1 MDGADGAHGRKRIPS
16 DDVLPTVPNL
26 SAARVEE
33 NYQSPFCATC
43 NSEYWSAQVMERY
56 PDSEW
61 AILIENPDFA
71 DQEEVRR
78 EEERLAYEEL
88 LQRYY
93 AKAYQE
99 VLLVADEVI
108 NFQPTNNYLC
118 KYRLLRA
125 QSIGGLSGQTGG
137 DRRAYFEALQ
147 LIVRECPDTEE
158 AAFAQALLTA
168 LNGRP
173 RDAEQAEETEEEE
186 VVAWEHKPYLTHYFG
201 MLVPVGRGN
210 VEELRATIAD
220 FNSEFFASSELRVTA
235 NLINRNFQIVLVKD
249 FKRADY
255 SLDYYEVFT
264 NNTDALEP
272 STLPGTLCLPFR
284 PRTTSNSSKTRRRI
298 ATNAGSKRCTSKEV
312 SDP

>member
-1 MDGADGAHGRKRIPS
+1 
-16 DDVLPTVPNL
+16 
-26 SAARVEE
+26 
-33 NYQSPFCATC
+33 
-43 NSEYWSAQVMERY
+43 MERY

-99 VLLVADEVI
+99 VLLAADEI
-108 NFQPTNNYLC
+108 TNYQPTNNYVC

-125 QSIGGLSGQTGG
+125 QSIGGLSARTGG
-137 DRRAYFEALQ
+137 DRRAYFESLQ
-147 LIVRECPDTEE
+147 LILRDCPDTEE
-158 AAFAQALLTA
+158 AEFAQALLTA
-168 LNGRP
+168 LNGSA
-173 RDAEQAEETEEEE
+173 RDAEQAEETEEEDEE
-186 VVAWEHKPYLTHYFG
+186 VVVWEHKPYLTHYFG
-201 MLVPVGRGN
+201 LLVPVGRGN

-220 FNSEFFASSELRVTA
+220 FNTEFFASNELRVTA

-249 FKRADY
+249 FKRQDY

-264 NNTDALEP
+264 NNTDALGAINTSGYALFAI
-272 STLPGTLCLPFR
+272 STENYIELFK
-284 PRTTSNSSKTRRRI
+284 N
-298 ATNAGSKRCTSKEV
+298 KETDSYQRWFEKV
-312 SDP
+312 YLEGGE